1 MYLTYHFIY
10 DGKIELAESKKRVK
24 FGGGQVKG
32 NEVERG
38 RMKRGKL
45 KLMVRFPLGMVSL
58 FSVTPSTPCRL
69 EGPGVSA
76 FGCPLV
82 QVCAVTHALTG
93 LCVQVR
99 SCPQILIKWL
109 FMFLQHLSLHLSGW
123 SCFAFLLCL
132 LSFYVWFMSVQ
143 SVSSSSTV

>member
-1 MYLTYHFIY
+1 MDHFIY
-10 DGKIELAESKKRVK
+10 GGKMAESKKKIK

-45 KLMVRFPLGMVSL
+45 KLMVRFPLDMVSL

-69 EGPGVSA
+69 EGPGSECLWVSP
-76 FGCPLV
+76 CES
-82 QVCAVTHALTG
+82 VCSNTCSYRPMFASTVMPTN
-93 LCVQVR
+93 
-99 SCPQILIKWL
+99 INKWL

-143 SVSSSSTV
+143 SVSSSSMVW